1 MIAWIEKKIKTGY
14 AVPEGQIKISFEIK
28 RTKCY
33 AAPDYNGMFCPL
45 LHIR

>member
-1 MIAWIEKKIKTGY
+1 MEKIKIGY
-14 AVPEGQIKISFEIK
+14 AVPEGPIKISFEIK

-33 AAPDYNGMFCPL
+33 AAPDYEGIFCPL